1 MASQRQG
8 RVLEVQGA
16 SAAAVLAGVMA
27 VIDSAMQVEPATENK
42 QERPGLCMKN
52 DGIILAIPNH
62 KCGALLGLGGREQR
76 RVVLS
81 CNLSALTFGPEA
93 PGEHG
98 ERLLQAQAQD
108 SRDDIR
114 LLVSEVLSVLGPSP
128 SGYSSRLIDGGLYF
142 DTALRNARV

>member
-1 MASQRQG
+1 M
-8 RVLEVQGA
+8 
-16 SAAAVLAGVMA
+16 
-27 VIDSAMQVEPATENK
+27 
-42 QERPGLCMKN
+42 
-52 DGIILAIPNH
+52 
-62 KCGALLGLGGREQR
+62 GGREQR
-76 RVVLS
+76 HIVLS

-114 LLVSEVLSVLGPSP
+114 LLASEVLSVLGPSP